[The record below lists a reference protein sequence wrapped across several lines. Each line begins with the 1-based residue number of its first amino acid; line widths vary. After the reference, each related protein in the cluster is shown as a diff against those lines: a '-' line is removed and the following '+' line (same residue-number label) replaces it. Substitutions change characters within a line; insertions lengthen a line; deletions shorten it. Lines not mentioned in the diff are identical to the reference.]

1 MLMCRPAIIVR
12 PYSAEDVAIVVTFAV
27 RHGFQVT
34 TFTQQSGIVLKYIL
48 QNYCCTDSNI
58 KISNQLHIVL
68 VHKTLWQ
75 NFPALSRNAQL
86 PLFPSL

>member
-34 TFTQQSGIVLKYIL
+34 NFPQQVLNCFL
-48 QNYCCTDSNI
+48 QNYCYEDFNI
-58 KISNQLHIVL
+58 KISNQLSIVL
-68 VHKTLWQ
+68 VQKTLWQ
-75 NFPALSRNAQL
+75 KFPALSRNAQL
-86 PLFPSL
+86 P